1 MNEKGAFGE
10 DFAKN
15 YFIENNYTILKKNY
29 YSRFGE
35 IDLILKKDEYI
46 PTLPMLVLMGAYKY
60 EINKAL
66 KYVGGEAIK
75 EDRYWS
81 STEVSAN
88 GAWYVYMSNGVVYSN
103 LKNLMYHVRPV
114 SAFSL

>member
-46 PTLPMLVLMGAYKY
+46 VFVEVKLRSKTTYGKPYEFVDRKKQERIILTAKKY
-60 EINKAL
+60 ISENNITDMCSRFDIFEILQYNDNIMYNHIENAF
-66 KYVGGEAIK
+66 
-75 EDRYWS
+75 
-81 STEVSAN
+81 TE
-88 GAWYVYMSNGVVYSN
+88 
-103 LKNLMYHVRPV
+103 
-114 SAFSL
+114 